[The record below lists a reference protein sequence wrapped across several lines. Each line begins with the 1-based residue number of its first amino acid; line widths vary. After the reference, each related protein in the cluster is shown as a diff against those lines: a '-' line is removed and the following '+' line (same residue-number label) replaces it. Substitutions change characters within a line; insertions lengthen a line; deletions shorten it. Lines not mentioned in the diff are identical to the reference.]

1 MVIEVLNYVERCYSN
16 DDGLVINGVI
26 KKALQSGNQVE
37 VSFKGVNSVTSS
49 FINSAFIEL
58 LKSYEIEYV
67 KQQLTFI
74 NSNKSINRMIRDR
87 FAFFMVTN
95 LQTV

>member
-16 DDGLVINGVI
+16 DDGIIINNI
-26 KKALQSGNQVE
+26 INKALENGNQV
-37 VSFKGVNSVTSS
+37 VISFKGVNSVTSS

-58 LKSYEIEYV
+58 IKNYDLEFV
-67 KQQLTFI
+67 KNQLMFT

-87 FAFFMVTN
+87 FAFFMETE
-95 LQTV
+95 LQPV

>member
-16 DDGLVINGVI
+16 DDGIIINKVV
-26 KKALQSGNQVE
+26 KNALGNGNQVV

-58 LKSYEIEYV
+58 IKNYEKEYV
-67 KQQLTFI
+67 KSRLTFI
-74 NSNKSINRMIRDR
+74 DSNKSINGIIRDR
-87 FAFFMVTN
+87 FASFKEAE